1 MESEPSPVTDERRR
15 DGEAPTQEQRVARNF
30 ARLAGEAAGIPAS
43 LRDRTLESMPAQE
56 RDMVI
61 AGVRPLDLAPA
72 MPVDLAPAMPA
83 PRAAKRSP
91 HAFTR
96 TSNFGDRLFNL
107 VTSAFAAFILL
118 VVVAMLVIL
127 IWQGHASIEKFGF
140 GFLTSSRW
148 DTIHDVYGAAPAIL
162 GTVYTSLLALLIAA
176 PIGILVA
183 VFLTEIA
190 PRRIRFSLG
199 FVVELLAAL
208 PSIVFGLWAL
218 FVLVPLVARYLQP
231 WFLSHFG
238 NTPFFSGAPI
248 GLGYLTA
255 SLILAIMIL
264 PTITA
269 ISRDVL
275 LAVPNSQRDAMLA
288 LGATRWETTWR
299 VIVPYALTGIIG
311 AVILALG
318 RAIGETMAVQM
329 VIGNTLS
336 FNISLFATG
345 TTMPAT
351 IVNQFAEASTP
362 MYRSA
367 LIEIAL
373 ILMIVTI
380 LLNAVARV
388 LVLRVG
394 SRKAG

>member
-1 MESEPSPVTDERRR
+1 MQMKPD
-15 DGEAPTQEQRVARNF
+15 
-30 ARLAGEAAGIPAS
+30 ARLNSDEAAGALAS
-43 LRDRTLESMPAQE
+43 
-56 RDMVI
+56 
-61 AGVRPLDLAPA
+61 PLSVALVARSDALAPK
-72 MPVDLAPAMPA
+72 
-83 PRAAKRSP
+83 RAP
-91 HAFTR
+91 HALSR
-96 TSNFGDRLFNL
+96 TSNPGDRIFNL
-107 VTSAFAAFILL
+107 ITAAFAALIL
-118 VVVAMLVIL
+118 VIVVAMLAIL
-127 IWQGHASIEKFGF
+127 IAQGRASIARFGL

-218 FVLVPLVARYLQP
+218 FVLVPLVAQHVQP
-231 WFLSHFG
+231 WFLAHLG
-238 NTPFFSGAPI
+238 TTPFFSGAPI

-255 SLILAIMIL
+255 ALILAIMIL

-299 VIVPYALTGIIG
+299 VIVPYALAGIIG

-318 RAIGETMAVQM
+318 RAVGETMAVQM

-336 FNISLFATG
+336 FNLSLFATG

-380 LLNAVARV
+380 LLNAVARI

-394 SRKAG
+394 SRGTS